1 MKRIWTLCIGI
12 FLGLG
17 LSAQEL
23 DANVTIRTPKLQT
36 ADEKVFQDMEKA
48 IQEFLNN
55 QKWTNDVYEEDEKI
69 KVDFAITISDE
80 LSQTSFKAE
89 INIQSTRPVFGSN
102 YETALLTHL
111 DKDVVFTY
119 DQFQPLEYSENVFTD
134 NLAAVLAFYV
144 YVIIGMDYDSFA
156 PFGGEQYFQ
165 LAQDIVNNIPPTIA
179 SQVPGW
185 RSTEGNRNRY
195 WIVENLLTPRT
206 RPYRQAMYD
215 YHRQALDVMHK
226 EAGTGLAVMSTAISQ
241 IGEVNRNYPNSMIM
255 QMFSNTKRDEIV
267 DIFKAGTPQQ
277 KDGVIR
283 VMQKIDPSHASGYRQ
298 IR

>member
-1 MKRIWTLCIGI
+1 MKRIWILCFGI
-12 FLGLG
+12 LVGFFAN
-17 LSAQEL
+17 AQEL
-23 DANVTIRTPKLQT
+23 DVNVKVSTPKLQT
-36 ADEKVFQDMEKA
+36 ADQKVFSDMEQA
-48 IQEFLNN
+48 IQEFMNN
-55 QKWTNDVYEEDEKI
+55 QKWTNDVFEEEERI
-69 KVDFAITISDE
+69 KVEFSITISDE

-89 INIQSTRPVFGSN
+89 LNIQSTRPVFGSN

-111 DKDVVFTY
+111 DKDVIFTY
-119 DQFQPLEYSENVFTD
+119 DQFQPLEYSENIFTD
-134 NLAAVLAFYV
+134 NLTAVLAFYA
-144 YVIIGMDYDSFA
+144 YIIIGMDYDSFA
-156 PFGGEQYFQ
+156 PFGGEPYFQ
-165 LAQDIVNNIPPTIA
+165 IAQDIVNNIPPTIA

-226 EAGTGLAVMSTAISQ
+226 EAATGLAVMSTSITQ

-267 DIFKAGTPQQ
+267 EIFKGASIQQ